1 MSRLEI
7 RSPLPGT
14 FYRASSPD
22 TPPFKADGDAVA
34 GGDTIGLIE
43 VMKTFQQIPAGL
55 DGKNITFLVDNE
67 EPVMAG
73 QIIAEVD
80 P

>member
-1 MSRLEI
+1 MNKLEI

-34 GGDTIGLIE
+34 ANDTIGLIE
-43 VMKTFQQIPAGL
+43 VMKTFQQISAGL

-73 QIIAEVD
+73 QVIAEVD

>member
-1 MSRLEI
+1 MSKIEI

-22 TPPFKADGDAVA
+22 VPPFKADGDSVA
-34 GGDTIGLIE
+34 SSDAIGLIE
-43 VMKTFQQIPAGL
+43 VMKTFQEVPACV
-55 DGKNITFLVDNE
+55 DGKNITFLVENE

-73 QIIAEVD
+73 QVIAEVEA
-80 P
+80 

>member
-1 MSRLEI
+1 MSKLEI

-22 TPPFKADGDAVA
+22 TPPFKADGDAVVA
-34 GGDTIGLIE
+34 SDTIGLIE